1 MRALRLH
8 YSWVLCYILLL
19 MLLLMMAGAASSSH
33 HQQHYISHQPSSA
46 VLCCCSVAIPVPPP
60 LHHEQQHH
68 WLEAL
73 TLLGTQPWWPYHP
86 LLHRI
91 AKLKSKLLWP
101 FNRLWVSLSSVL
113 RIEGTRTWDIC
124 SDFVVDS
131 AALPCNRPHASST
144 TMAFL
149 TGYFHRRYLWCA
161 DFGFKYSGIPVS
173 LLSIAAPCEKIYHR
187 CLFFISRCDWT
198 LPHSLW
204 FGRSWPTTGFSSRV
218 SFKFLLDVLL
228 LWLQFVSI
236 VQGLSEWHSCR
247 KRLPNKGVS
256 TRGHLPLTLRAFVAE
271 MTSTLILLTVSLVEW
286 GSITCCSTG

>member
-8 YSWVLCYILLL
+8 YSWVLLVLLPLLL
-19 MLLLMMAGAASSSH
+19 LLLYCCSCCCWWWLVLLLLAITIISS
-33 HQQHYISHQPSSA
+33 QKKIYISHQPSA
-46 VLCCCSVAIPVPPP
+46 VLCCCSVAI
-60 LHHEQQHH
+60 HSRSTTTSSS
-68 WLEAL
+68 EAL

-149 TGYFHRRYLWCA
+149 TGYWSSIDGHTTPY
-161 DFGFKYSGIPVS
+161 YTE
-173 LLSIAAPCEKIYHR
+173 LLS
-187 CLFFISRCDWT
+187 
-198 LPHSLW
+198 
-204 FGRSWPTTGFSSRV
+204 
-218 SFKFLLDVLL
+218 
-228 LWLQFVSI
+228 
-236 VQGLSEWHSCR
+236 
-247 KRLPNKGVS
+247 
-256 TRGHLPLTLRAFVAE
+256 
-271 MTSTLILLTVSLVEW
+271 
-286 GSITCCSTG
+286 